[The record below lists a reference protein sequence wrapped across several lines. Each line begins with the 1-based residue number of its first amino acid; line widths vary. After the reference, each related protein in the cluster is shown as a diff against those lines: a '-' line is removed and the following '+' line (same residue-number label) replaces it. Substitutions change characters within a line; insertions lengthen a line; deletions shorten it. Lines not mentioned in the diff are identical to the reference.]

1 MKRTPLYDE
10 HVRAGARMVEFAGWA
25 MPVQYTSI
33 VQEHMRV
40 RTAAGL
46 FDVSH
51 MGEVILRGPGAE
63 GACRHLFTND
73 AGRLPPGRAQYSLI
87 PNERGGI
94 VDDVIVYR
102 LAADRFLVC
111 VNASNRE
118 KDVAWMREHL
128 RGDCVLEDRSDEY
141 ALLAVQGPRAA
152 DVLSS
157 LAPGIEKLGR
167 FGCADVSV
175 GGVSALAARTGYTGE
190 DGFELFVPAG
200 DAVRLWQSIERAG
213 APHGLGPAGLGA
225 RDTLRLEA
233 ALPLYGHELGDDTS
247 PYEVGLGW
255 VVKLDRED
263 MVGYAPLRAARD
275 GAVTR
280 RLIGLEMLEGIARE
294 GCAVL
299 ACGAP
304 IGKVTSGSYCPFLE
318 KAFALAL
325 IDRDV
330 RDPELGV
337 EIRGKV
343 KPAHVTSLPFYV
355 SGKRKPSGPER

>member
-1 MKRTPLYDE
+1 
-10 HVRAGARMVEFAGWA
+10 MVEFAGWS
-25 MPVQYTSI
+25 MPVQYSSI

-51 MGEVILRGPGAE
+51 MGEVILHGPRAE
-63 GACRHLFTND
+63 AACRRLFTND
-73 AGRLPPGRAQYSLI
+73 AGRLVPGKAQYSLI

-102 LAADRFLVC
+102 LEPDRFLVC
-111 VNASNRE
+111 LNASNRE
-118 KDVAWMREHL
+118 KDVAWMRDHL
-128 RGDCVLEDRSDEY
+128 LDGCVLEDRSDEY
-141 ALLAVQGPRAA
+141 ALLAVQGPRAV

-167 FGCADVSV
+167 FACAKVRVD
-175 GGVSALAARTGYTGE
+175 GIRALAARTGYTGE
-190 DGFELFVPAG
+190 DGFELFADAA
-200 DAVRLWQSIERAG
+200 DAVRLWRSIEHAG
-213 APHGLGPAGLGA
+213 TPHGLGPAGLGA

-233 ALPLYGHELGDDTS
+233 ALPLYGHELDEGTS

-263 MVGYAPLRAARD
+263 MVGYAPLCAARD
-275 GAVTR
+275 GAIKSRMV
-280 RLIGLEMLEGIARE
+280 GLKMLEGIARQ

-299 ACGAP
+299 ACGVP

-337 EIRGKV
+337 DIRGKV
-343 KPAHVTSLPFYV
+343 KPARVTSLPFYV
-355 SGKRKPSGPER
+355 SGKRRPSAPER